1 VTDKN
6 VCLKDFLV
14 SSLDHRHLNRRKITA
29 INENPKRK
37 NTAERILDVSL
48 APTASGGS
56 GLPKILIAD
65 IEGDGGED
73 IAAA

>member
-1 VTDKN
+1 MTDKN

-48 APTASGGS
+48 ASTSLDGP
-56 GLPKILIAD
+56 GLPEILIAD